1 MPGLPQGASDGCVVH
16 HAMAPSDAIGRN
28 EAATLGVSINTDTS
42 KDPADGV
49 DRLLG
54 CVRADAKD
62 QTTCRT
68 AVVALE
74 RFFSER
80 LCRGDLRVAPTT
92 PATTR
97 FGEQYK
103 AFVRRLC
110 AILADEIV
118 ADEDAGDARARRL
131 RASDGASGGAAAAA
145 SPRTQVLALRAVM
158 ELARSEQP
166 GKFNNEMYERAL
178 RAMVTGGAFSPEM
191 LGALTGRYLRCHD
204 VRHYTYAAV
213 GRMADEFRRDCGAAA
228 GDKRRRDDDDVG
240 DQDIARNLYDVLV
253 GCPPD
258 FTDYA
263 GSGACAKGPVASAAS
278 APKKKKTSD
287 VDDDAAGEDFE
298 AMLGLM
304 KSADAAA
311 GVGGE
316 DARGGAEWGAEGGA
330 EDPHGAWCKG
340 VPVGELAAIDAAA
353 NRRRDGKKLTAKG
366 RERAIAAATK
376 EADACRARASTQRD
390 KWADGKRRRELFQR
404 TWLAL
409 LRSPFPDDIYRKILV
424 RAHADVMP
432 HMPSPVTLSDFFTA
446 SIDRGGLDGML
457 ALNGIFHL
465 MTKHQLEYPKFYD
478 RLYGL
483 LDSSCF
489 RAANRR
495 GFFELLDVFLKSPAL
510 PAYLAAA
517 FIKRMSRLAI
527 HAPPAG
533 AVLAV
538 AYCHNLLR
546 RHPGCGVMV
555 HRENGKSTE
564 SDPFVADE
572 PDPARCR
579 ALESSIWEMEAMS
592 KHYHAQVSKFSE
604 VLKKDLNDRVKT
616 AEIPVKDICEA
627 NYGSLIS
634 EELRARVKTAPMA
647 SMFGG
652 YRGLFRDAVTAECL
666 GGSVRWAAQTE

>member
-1 MPGLPQGASDGCVVH
+1 
-16 HAMAPSDAIGRN
+16 MAPSDAIGRN
-28 EAATLGVSINTDTS
+28 EAATLGVSVNTDTS

-298 AMLGLM
+298 AMLGMM

-376 EADACRARASTQRD
+376 EADACRVKANEQKD
-390 KWADGKRRRELFQR
+390 KWADGKKRRELFQK

-409 LRSPFPDDIYRKILV
+409 LRSPFPDDIYRKILIK
-424 RAHADVMP
+424 AHADVMP

-446 SIDRGGLDGML
+446 SSDRGGLDGML

-465 MTKHQLEYPKFYD
+465 MTKHQLEYPKFYN

-489 RAANRR
+489 RAANRK

-510 PAYLAAA
+510 PAYLAGA
-517 FIKRMSRLAI
+517 FIKRMSRLAV

-533 AVLAV
+533 AILAT

-555 HRENGKSTE
+555 HRETPEGQTPKSLDA
-564 SDPFVADE
+564 DPFLPDE
-572 PDPARCR
+572 PDPAKCR
-579 ALESSIWEMEAMS
+579 ALESSLWEMEMMRT
-592 KHYHAQVSKFSE
+592 HYHAQVSKFSE

-616 AEIPVKDICEA
+616 AEIPIKDICDA
-627 NYGSLIS
+627 NYSSLVN
-634 EELRARVKTAPMA
+634 EELRARVKIAPMA
-647 SMFGG
+647 SLLGG
-652 YRGLFRDAVTAECL
+652 YRGLFRDKVTAECL
-666 GGSVRWAAQTE
+666 GGSARWAADAE

>member
-1 MPGLPQGASDGCVVH
+1 
-16 HAMAPSDAIGRN
+16 MAPSDAVGRN
-28 EAATLGVSINTDTS
+28 EAATLGVSVNTDTS

-103 AFVRRLC
+103 AFIRRLC

-118 ADEDAGDARARRL
+118 ADEDAGDARARRS
-131 RASDGASGGAAAAA
+131 RASDGASDAAAAA
-145 SPRTQVLALRAVM
+145 VSPRTQVLALRAVM

-191 LGALTGRYLRCHD
+191 LGALTGRYLSCHD

-213 GRMADEFRRDCGAAA
+213 GRMADEFRRDSGAAAAA
-228 GDKRRRDDDDVG
+228 GDKRRRDDSRDDAEA

-263 GSGACAKGPVASAAS
+263 GSGACASS
-278 APKKKKTSD
+278 APATQSATKMKKSAVSAD
-287 VDDDAAGEDFE
+287 ADDDAGEDFE

-304 KSADAAA
+304 KSAD
-311 GVGGE
+311 GVGGGGGGGG
-316 DARGGAEWGAEGGA
+316 DANPEGDA

-366 RERAIAAATK
+366 REKAVAAATK
-376 EADACRARASTQRD
+376 EADACRARASEQRD

-409 LRSPFPDDIYRKILV
+409 LRAPFPDDIYRKILV

-478 RLYGL
+478 KLYGL

-510 PAYLAAA
+510 PAYLAGA

-555 HRENGKSTE
+555 HRENGGKSTD
-564 SDPFVADE
+564 SDPFAADE

-647 SMFGG
+647 SMLGG

-666 GGSVRWAAQTE
+666 GGSVRWAAETE

>member
-1 MPGLPQGASDGCVVH
+1 MRHRHLTQAPLASLGA
-16 HAMAPSDAIGRN
+16 PRRRLE
-28 EAATLGVSINTDTS
+28 EALA
-42 KDPADGV
+42 
-49 DRLLG
+49 
-54 CVRADAKD
+54 
-62 QTTCRT
+62 
-68 AVVALE
+68 
-74 RFFSER
+74 
-80 LCRGDLRVAPTT
+80 RVA
-92 PATTR
+92 AHE
-97 FGEQYK
+97 GVVE
-103 AFVRRLC
+103 
-110 AILADEIV
+110 
-118 ADEDAGDARARRL
+118 
-131 RASDGASGGAAAAA
+131 
-145 SPRTQVLALRAVM
+145 RAV
-158 ELARSEQP
+158 
-166 GKFNNEMYERAL
+166 
-178 RAMVTGGAFSPEM
+178 
-191 LGALTGRYLRCHD
+191 
-204 VRHYTYAAV
+204 
-213 GRMADEFRRDCGAAA
+213 
-228 GDKRRRDDDDVG
+228 
-240 DQDIARNLYDVLV
+240 
-253 GCPPD
+253 
-258 FTDYA
+258 
-263 GSGACAKGPVASAAS
+263 
-278 APKKKKTSD
+278 
-287 VDDDAAGEDFE
+287 
-298 AMLGLM
+298 
-304 KSADAAA
+304 
-311 GVGGE
+311 
-316 DARGGAEWGAEGGA
+316 
-330 EDPHGAWCKG
+330 
-340 VPVGELAAIDAAA
+340 
-353 NRRRDGKKLTAKG
+353 
-366 RERAIAAATK
+366 AAATK
-376 EADACRARASTQRD
+376 EADACRTRASTQRD

-409 LRSPFPDDIYRKILV
+409 LRAPFPDDIYRKILV

-647 SMFGG
+647 SMLGG

-666 GGSVRWAAQTE
+666 GGSVRWAAETE

>member
-1 MPGLPQGASDGCVVH
+1 
-16 HAMAPSDAIGRN
+16 MAPSDAVGRN
-28 EAATLGVSINTDTS
+28 EAATLGVSVNTDTS

-103 AFVRRLC
+103 AFIRRLC

-118 ADEDAGDARARRL
+118 ADEDAGDARARRS
-131 RASDGASGGAAAAA
+131 RASDGASDEAAAAV

-213 GRMADEFRRDCGAAA
+213 GRMADDFRRDSGAAAAAA
-228 GDKRRRDDDDVG
+228 GDKRRRDDSRDDAEG

-263 GSGACAKGPVASAAS
+263 GSGACASSAPATKMKKSAA
-278 APKKKKTSD
+278 
-287 VDDDAAGEDFE
+287 DAADDGGEDFE

-304 KSADAAA
+304 KSAD
-311 GVGGE
+311 GGGGGG
-316 DARGGAEWGAEGGA
+316 DANPEGDAEVDAEVDA

-340 VPVGELAAIDAAA
+340 VPVGELAAIDAAV
-353 NRRRDGKKLTAKG
+353 NQRRDGKKLTAKG
-366 RERAIAAATK
+366 REKAVAAIKK
-376 EADACRARASTQRD
+376 EADACRARASERRD

-409 LRSPFPDDIYRKILV
+409 LRAPFPDDIYRKILV
-424 RAHADVMP
+424 RAHVDVMP

-478 RLYGL
+478 KLYGL

-510 PAYLAAA
+510 PAYLAGA

-533 AVLAV
+533 AVLAI
-538 AYCHNLLR
+538 AYSHNLLR
-546 RHPGCGVMV
+546 RHPGCGVMA
-555 HRENGKSTE
+555 HRENGKSTD

-634 EELRARVKTAPMA
+634 EELRARVKAAPMA
-647 SMFGG
+647 SMLGG

-666 GGSVRWAAQTE
+666 GGSVRWAAETE

>member
-1 MPGLPQGASDGCVVH
+1 MIAPTGAVDSSIFLDRVSVIKQSAPLG
-16 HAMAPSDAIGRN
+16 AQTAAAPTMAPSDAIGRN
-28 EAATLGVSINTDTS
+28 EAATLGVSVNTDTS

-316 DARGGAEWGAEGGA
+316 DARGM
-330 EDPHGAWCKG
+330 PRG
-340 VPVGELAAIDAAA
+340 VPRGMPRTRTARGARGYPSASSPRLT
-353 NRRRDGKKLTAKG
+353 RRRIGGGTVKNSPPRGANG
-366 RERAIAAATK
+366 R
-376 EADACRARASTQRD
+376 SPPP
-390 KWADGKRRRELFQR
+390 RRRR
-404 TWLAL
+404 T
-409 LRSPFPDDIYRKILV
+409 
-424 RAHADVMP
+424 RAA
-432 HMPSPVTLSDFFTA
+432 
-446 SIDRGGLDGML
+446 RGHRRRGTSGRTGNGDG
-457 ALNGIFHL
+457 
-465 MTKHQLEYPKFYD
+465 
-478 RLYGL
+478 
-483 LDSSCF
+483 SCF
-489 RAANRR
+489 SAPGSRSSERHFRMTSTARSW
-495 GFFELLDVFLKSPAL
+495 FE
-510 PAYLAAA
+510 
-517 FIKRMSRLAI
+517 RTR
-527 HAPPAG
+527 
-533 AVLAV
+533 
-538 AYCHNLLR
+538 
-546 RHPGCGVMV
+546 
-555 HRENGKSTE
+555 T
-564 SDPFVADE
+564 
-572 PDPARCR
+572 
-579 ALESSIWEMEAMS
+579 
-592 KHYHAQVSKFSE
+592 
-604 VLKKDLNDRVKT
+604 
-616 AEIPVKDICEA
+616 
-627 NYGSLIS
+627 
-634 EELRARVKTAPMA
+634 
-647 SMFGG
+647 
-652 YRGLFRDAVTAECL
+652 
-666 GGSVRWAAQTE
+666 